1 MSIGKTM
8 RALNV
13 KKYHALSH
21 SDNRPKLLNDLPGF
35 STLSPGELR
44 GISGGEAAHL
54 KPMFGT
60 LFVWRIRCATD
71 PNSAP
76 CN

>member
-1 MSIGKTM
+1 MSRGKAMNTLKDRNHM
-8 RALNV
+8 SLESN
-13 KKYHALSH
+13 S
-21 SDNRPKLLNDLPGF
+21 RPQLLNELPGF
-35 STLSPGELR
+35 DGLSRGELR